1 MASEWFRW
9 GVNLGSLDSLP
20 LFCDVSQ
27 FLRVSLFIIIQWGI
41 EMCGISWPDMSDVFI
56 DYFLL
61 AEQLYALG
69 VEGQPQ
75 VFPVLHPVGLIWS
88 VPIGEALAFWSTPP
102 HWLSSEGAISPLSA
116 IWGYFRSAHLADWQP
131 HISCSVYND
140 SRVLLSHLS
149 ENS

>member
-1 MASEWFRW
+1 MIQVRCEPGSVRLPATVLWCLPVFESEFTHY
-9 GVNLGSLDSLP
+9 
-20 LFCDVSQ
+20 
-27 FLRVSLFIIIQWGI
+27 IIQWGI

-61 AEQLYALG
+61 AEQLCALG

-75 VFPVLHPVGLIWS
+75 VSPVLHPVGLIWG
-88 VPIGEALAFWSTPP
+88 VRIGEALAFWSTPP